1 MKILIFTEGT
11 AIMHSSAVDKS
22 RAERVL
28 QSSEN
33 APELDNFRAYVPN
46 GDVVGKL
53 KRWQKQGAEI
63 HYLTSRMLPNEIA
76 DVQAVLHRFGF
87 PDATNLHFKQAHESY
102 ADVAEKV
109 LPDVLI
115 EDDCESIG
123 GEAQMTYPHLSAE
136 AKERILSIV
145 TQEFAGIDDLP
156 DDVHKLTS
164 VEGSRSTIETEYR
177 LS

>member
-11 AIMHSSAVDKS
+11 AIMHSSAVGKS

-46 GDVVGKL
+46 ADVVGKL
-53 KRWQKQGAEI
+53 NRRQTQGAEI
-63 HYLTSRMLPNEIA
+63 HYLTSRTLPNEIA
-76 DVQAVLHRFGF
+76 DVQAVLHQFGF

-109 LPDVLI
+109 MPDVLI

-123 GEAQMTYPHLSAE
+123 GETQMTHPHLRAE
-136 AKERILSIV
+136 AKKWIHSIV
-145 TQEFAGIDDLP
+145 TKEFAGIDDLP
-156 DDVHKLTS
+156 DDVSRLRS
-164 VEGSRSTIETEYR
+164 VEGAQSTIETEYR